1 MKTAV
6 LMATYNGEKL
16 VEKQLESIKNQVLS
30 PDYVIIRDDGSTDG
44 TVQFVRGYIKH
55 HNLVGWTIT
64 QNEKNLGW
72 RLNFRQL
79 LIDSQN
85 TDADVVFLSDQDDV
99 WHLEKNKRQVEI
111 LSSHSEIEVLSADT
125 EFNVSTSEATVPTN
139 YVFKDNTQELSKF
152 PIERFYKA
160 GFRQGMTLAIKKEF
174 IERFLKYWQEDY
186 NLLPHDALIECLA
199 GLLEVGYNLNES
211 VAIHNRHE
219 TNASGK
225 AVVTLKSSKALHIQ
239 ELYAKYQGYY
249 EIVYKVLQDNN
260 SPLSQVEKNYYEF
273 TKRRIENTQSG
284 NIWKV
289 IVQQFKDWKKYEHR
303 SSQIRDIL
311 FALKKER
318 N

>member
-16 VEKQLESIKNQVLS
+16 IEQQLDSIKNQVLT

-44 TVQFVRGYIKH
+44 TVQFVRDYIKQN
-55 HNLVGWTIT
+55 NLVGWDII
-64 QNEKNLGW
+64 QNKKNLGW

-85 TDADVVFLSDQDDV
+85 TDADVIFLSDQDDV
-99 WHLEKNKRQVEI
+99 WHLEKNKKQVEI
-111 LSSHSEIEVLSADT
+111 LASHPEIEVLSADT

-139 YVFKDNTQELSKF
+139 YVFKDNNQELSKF
-152 PIERFYKA
+152 PMERFYKA

-174 IERFLKYWQEDY
+174 INRFLKYWQEDY
-186 NLLPHDALIECLA
+186 HLLPHDALIECLA
-199 GLLEVGYNLNES
+199 GLLEVGCNLNES

-219 TNASGK
+219 TNASGR
-225 AVVTLKSSKALHIQ
+225 AVVTLKSSKELHIQ

-260 SPLSQVEKNYYEF
+260 ASLTQVEKKYYEF
-273 TKRRIENTQSG
+273 TKRRVASAQSG
-284 NIWKV
+284 NFFKTFEQV
-289 IVQQFKDWKKYEHR
+289 LKDWRNYEHA
-303 SSQIRDIL
+303 SSRIRDV
-311 FALKKER
+311 FFSFKK
-318 N
+318 